1 MSVKVSV
8 DLVSLRDLQRKR
20 EALRGVELFSYSEQ
34 LRSVMVSPVLSCAPD
49 EPLRSA
55 VERMASQGVSSIVVV
70 GERGEPVGIVTE
82 RDVMRR
88 LAEAG
93 EALDLGVTPVSEV
106 MTPDVVTQTPDG
118 TLYEA
123 LFLLSSRGIKHLP
136 LVEPAEGNRLA
147 GIVTLR
153 QLLKLRHPE
162 PMTLIAA
169 IAGADDL
176 EALAAIRKRMPRV
189 AASRLSRAA
198 RAYDV
203 AVMLSLVN
211 RDLHRRALE
220 LVLRDL
226 GEPPAGFSLFVTGS
240 HGRLETLLTTDQDW
254 GLVLADVGDPARR
267 RRTDEYFAAL
277 AEALAGALE
286 AIGFERCPG
295 EVMGVNPLWRK
306 SLAQWKRQLDHWIQD
321 QVPHLGRYMTVF
333 FDAQHLAGDAELFAR
348 LQEHA
353 FELLGRHHEVL
364 RILHEE
370 EAGHRVPTGLLGRF
384 LTERSGEHR
393 GEFDIKRSGLI
404 FVVEGVR
411 ILALRHGIRDTPTL
425 RRLARLVDGGHLPAD
440 DGEYF
445 EGAFRFLLH
454 FALDAQVGKAMEDE
468 EIDTYVN
475 PSLLSPRKRE
485 MLRHAYKAVSR
496 LQDLIA
502 GEFGGL
508 VI

>member
-1 MSVKVSV
+1 MTRSTGF
-8 DLVSLRDLQRKR
+8 DLVSLRELQRKR
-20 EALRGVELFSYSEQ
+20 EALRGVELFSYSES
-34 LRSVMVSPVLSCAPD
+34 LRSVMVSPVLTCSPGDSLA
-49 EPLRSA
+49 SV
-55 VERMASQGVSSIVVV
+55 VERLTSERVSSIVVI
-70 GERGEPVGIVTE
+70 GEHGEPVGLVTG
-82 RDVMRR
+82 RDVMSRILETGR
-88 LAEAG
+88 
-93 EALDLGVTPVSEV
+93 LDLESTPVSKAMTAPV
-106 MTPDVVTQTPDG
+106 VTMTPDN

-136 LVEPAEGNRLA
+136 LVEAADGNRLV

-153 QLLKLRHPE
+153 QLLKLRYPE

-169 IAGADDL
+169 IAAATDL
-176 EALAAIRKRMPRV
+176 DSLAGIKRRMPRV
-189 AASRLSRAA
+189 AATRLSRAA

-220 LVLRDL
+220 LVQQRL
-226 GEPPAGFSLFVTGS
+226 GEPPAGFSMFVTGS
-240 HGRLETLLTTDQDW
+240 HGRLENLLTTDQDW
-254 GLVLADVGDPARR
+254 GLVLADPDGDTDEARA
-267 RRTDEYFAAL
+267 DEYFAAL
-277 AEALAGALE
+277 AEQLASALE
-286 AIGFERCPG
+286 RVGFARCTG
-295 EVMGVNPLWRK
+295 EVMGVNPIWRRT
-306 SLAQWKRQLDHWIQD
+306 LTQWKAQLDHWVID

-333 FDAQHLAGDAELFAR
+333 FDAQHLAGDAGLFAR
-348 LQEHA
+348 LSDHA

-370 EAGHRVPTGLLGRF
+370 EGSHRVPTGLLGRF
-384 LTERSGEHR
+384 ITERSGEHR

-411 ILALRHGIRDTPTL
+411 ILALRHGVRETSTL
-425 RRLARLVDGGHLPAD
+425 KRIGTLVGAGHLHPD

-454 FALDAQVGKAMEDE
+454 FALDSQVEKAMEDE
-468 EIDTYVN
+468 EIDSYVN
-475 PSLLSPRKRE
+475 PSLLSPRKRQ
-485 MLRHAYKAVSR
+485 MLRHAYKAVSM

-502 GEFGGL
+502 SEFGEL

>member
-1 MSVKVSV
+1 MSARATV

-20 EALRGVELFSYSEQ
+20 EALRGVELFSYSER
-34 LRSVMVSPVLSCAPD
+34 LRSVMVSPVLSCPPG
-49 EPLRSA
+49 ELLRAA
-55 VERMASQGVSSIVVV
+55 VESMAGKRVSSIVVV

-82 RDVMRR
+82 HDVMRW

-93 EALDLGVTPVSEV
+93 GGFDLGATPVSEI
-106 MTPDVVTQTPDG
+106 MTPDVVTQTPEG

-136 LVEPAEGNRLA
+136 LVEPAEGNRLV

-169 IAGADDL
+169 IAGAADL

-211 RDLHRRALE
+211 HDLHRRALE
-220 LVLRDL
+220 LVRRRL

-254 GLVLADVGDPARR
+254 GLVLADVDDEAERR
-267 RRTDEYFAAL
+267 RVEEYFAEL
-277 AEALAGALE
+277 AEELAAALE

-295 EVMGVNPLWRK
+295 DVMGVNPVWRR
-306 SLAQWKRQLDHWIQD
+306 SLAEWKIQLNHWIQG
-321 QVPHLGRYMTVF
+321 QVPRLGRYMTVF

-348 LQEHA
+348 LREHA

-370 EAGHRVPTGLLGRF
+370 EAGHRVPLGLLGRF

-404 FVVEGVR
+404 FVVE
-411 ILALRHGIRDTPTL
+411 D
-425 RRLARLVDGGHLPAD
+425 
-440 DGEYF
+440 
-445 EGAFRFLLH
+445 
-454 FALDAQVGKAMEDE
+454 
-468 EIDTYVN
+468 
-475 PSLLSPRKRE
+475 RKS
-485 MLRHAYKAVSR
+485 V
-496 LQDLIA
+496 
-502 GEFGGL
+502 
-508 VI
+508 V